1 MLFELPAFEHVDA
14 KSIEEALGF
23 LESREGAN
31 IIAGGTDLLGLM
43 KDRITG
49 PELSLPSQLVN
60 IRESLK

>member
-49 PELSLPSQLVN
+49 PELSLRASWSTS
-60 IRESLK
+60 RESLK